1 MIMIIIISTVVQQ
14 QSVIVVLALVVVV
27 VVVVVVVG
35 LMISICLEICACHLQ
50 VMNQNKIVEPHNGL
64 LGHMKILCSKDSRQ

>member
-14 QSVIVVLALVVVV
+14 QSVIVVLAVVV

>member
-1 MIMIIIISTVVQQ
+1 MIIIISTVVQQ
-14 QSVIVVLALVVVV
+14 QSVIVVLAVVV